1 MLWSDSSQS
10 YLKGVFLVLPVAG
23 LISLF
28 WYVVV
33 RRRAPKRL
41 RVSPKAIFIEML
53 DGTVF
58 SCSIREVCIRQYFGK
73 IYIMVGNERFRLF
86 PDLENLALLEEL
98 LLSSGKTPSA
108 GSRGVSA
115 VLRKK

>member
-10 YLKGVFLVLPVAG
+10 HLKGVFLALPVAG
-23 LISLF
+23 LISLS

-41 RVSPKAIFIEML
+41 RVSPKTIFIEML

-58 SCSIREVCIRQYFGK
+58 SCSVRDVFIRQYLGR
-73 IYIMVGNERFRLF
+73 IYIVVGNERFRLF

-98 LLSSGKTPSA
+98 
-108 GSRGVSA
+108 
-115 VLRKK
+115 VLRKN